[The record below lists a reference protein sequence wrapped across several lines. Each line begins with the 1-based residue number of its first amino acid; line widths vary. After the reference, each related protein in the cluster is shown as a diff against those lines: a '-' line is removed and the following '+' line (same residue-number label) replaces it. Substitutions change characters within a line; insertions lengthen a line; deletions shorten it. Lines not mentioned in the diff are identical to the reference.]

1 MEFPSYEQLSQRGTM
16 KWTRHEHDVIPLWV
30 AESDFATCPPIHEA
44 MQRAVEE
51 ERFGYPPSPEGLQQA
66 CANFH
71 RERYGFNARPE
82 WIFPLPDV
90 VRGLY
95 IGINEFTEPGSAVV
109 VLTPAYPP
117 FYQVLQACGREG
129 IFIDVSD
136 GLDFDALDRAFQS
149 AGSML
154 LCSPH
159 NPLGFAWSRKQ
170 LERIV
175 ELADRHNVRLLVD
188 EIHAPL
194 VYEGT
199 HIVTAS
205 ISEAAAK
212 RCITITAT
220 SKAWNTAGLKC
231 AQILFSNA
239 EDVRHWES
247 LSPVTKDGVSTL
259 GLLAAETAY
268 AKGVAFLD
276 EELHYLRNNR
286 DHLLE
291 AIPRLLPG
299 AKPHPANATYLMWID
314 FRGCGLD
321 QPGEFFLHHA
331 RVALNEGTMFGDNGR
346 GFARLNFATSRKL
359 LDEALQRMA
368 DALAKRN
375 EE

>member
-1 MEFPSYEQLSQRGTM
+1 MDFPSYEQLSKRGTM
-16 KWTRHEHDVIPLWV
+16 KWSRHSSDVIPLWV
-30 AESDFATCPPIHEA
+30 AESDFSTCPPIHEA
-44 MQRAVEE
+44 MRRAVEE

-71 RERYGFNARPE
+71 RERYSFDARPE

-95 IGINEFTEPGSAVV
+95 VGINEFTEPGSPVV

-129 IFIDVSD
+129 IFIDVSE
-136 GLDFDALDRAFQS
+136 GLDFDALDRAFNA
-149 AGSML
+149 AGAML
-154 LCSPH
+154 LCNPH
-159 NPLGFAWSRKQ
+159 NPLGFAWSREQ

-175 ELADRHNVRLLVD
+175 ELAQRHNVRLLVD

-199 HIVTAS
+199 HVAAAS
-205 ISEAAAK
+205 ISEAAAN

-231 AQILFSNA
+231 AQIIFSNA

-268 AKGVAFLD
+268 AKGVEFLD
-276 EELHYLRNNR
+276 EELDYLRSNR
-286 DHLLE
+286 DYLME
-291 AIPRLLPG
+291 AIPRMLPG
-299 AKPHPANATYLMWID
+299 AKVRNIDATYLLWID
-314 FRGCGLD
+314 FRDCGLD
-321 QPGEFFLHHA
+321 LPGEFFLNNA

-346 GFARLNFATSRKL
+346 GFARLNFATSREL

-368 DALAKRN
+368 NALAAHN
-375 EE
+375 GE